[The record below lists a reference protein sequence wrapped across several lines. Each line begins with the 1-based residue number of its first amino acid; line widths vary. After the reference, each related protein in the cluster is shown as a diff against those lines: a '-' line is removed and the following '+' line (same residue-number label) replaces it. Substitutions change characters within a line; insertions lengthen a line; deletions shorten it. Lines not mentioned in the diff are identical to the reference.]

1 MSVKSL
7 KKIDQLCWFSSGIG
21 SSQSSF
27 GSVPHKRRKRI
38 FALTV
43 SGPANPKGSYTLL
56 ICNKII
62 RFVSCW
68 GFWVGTISLLDF
80 EVCFCLVVK
89 LNLTSKH
96 Y

>member
-43 SGPANPKGSYTLL
+43 NGPANPKGSYTLL
-56 ICNKII
+56 ICDKII
-62 RFVSCW
+62 PLCE
-68 GFWVGTISLLDF
+68 LLGILGGDDIAP
-80 EVCFCLVVK
+80 
-89 LNLTSKH
+89 
-96 Y
+96 